1 MARLRGPSVAPGA
14 QALPQFANGGGG
26 GGGGGGAG
34 GGVRTKRSC
43 SAPCS
48 DGARADAFTQ
58 TQRDVSGPEHSEV
71 TPSSCCNDYA
81 CIFPD
86 CFFLLLIAPDGVG
99 LW

>member
-1 MARLRGPSVAPGA
+1 MGRLRGPSVAPGV

-43 SAPCS
+43 SAPRS

-58 TQRDVSGPEHSEV
+58 TQRHVSGPDHSEL
-71 TPSSCCNDYA
+71 TPSLQWLC
-81 CIFPD
+81 
-86 CFFLLLIAPDGVG
+86 L
-99 LW
+99 